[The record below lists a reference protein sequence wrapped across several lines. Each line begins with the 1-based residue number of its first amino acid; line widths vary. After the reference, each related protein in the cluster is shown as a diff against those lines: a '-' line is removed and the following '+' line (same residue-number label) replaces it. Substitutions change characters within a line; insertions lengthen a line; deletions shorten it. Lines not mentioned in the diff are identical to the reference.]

1 MGTFIQILGAG
12 RGRPP
17 DLRHFLQFISSGD
30 SIFWIGDLVD
40 YPQDREDPW
49 RIPPQGGPPSGGN
62 ATNAGHGVTVVVPS
76 CGQFNCIFGYQGV
89 GYMIPPPPE
98 HCDSVYCDSYD
109 TGAMPGG
116 ETEKGST
123 GI

>member
-40 YPQDREDPW
+40 HPQDMEDPW
-49 RIPPQGGPPSGGN
+49 RIPPQGGPPSGN
-62 ATNAGHGVTVVVPS
+62 NKVK
-76 CGQFNCIFGYQGV
+76 V
-89 GYMIPPPPE
+89 GY
-98 HCDSVYCDSYD
+98 
-109 TGAMPGG
+109 GG
-116 ETEKGST
+116 TV
-123 GI
+123 GITTSGRRNVRCEGI